1 MEAAAI
7 AKALAEVRLF
17 AALPQPDRDE
27 LAGRM
32 RLRRFA
38 RDEVV
43 FHRDDPATHLYVLLS
58 GTVKVAMVDELGRE
72 TVLTLMRGGDVFG
85 ELSLFDGIPRSATVS
100 TITDSEVLLLSGE
113 DFLQLLERYPRAMRE
128 MLRLM
133 SKTVR
138 RLSDRVEDLHLLDVP
153 SRIAKCLLDL
163 AASAGTSRE
172 VIITQE
178 DVAAMVGAT
187 RVSVNRVF
195 ADLEQRGLILCGRR
209 RVLIKDADR
218 LRQEIHY
225 Q

>member
-1 MEAAAI
+1 MDPGVVAEA
-7 AKALAEVRLF
+7 LGDVPPFSVLPPSERL
-17 AALPQPDRDE
+17 E
-27 LAGRM
+27 IVKRM
-32 RLRRFA
+32 RWRRFA
-38 RDEVV
+38 RDEVIY
-43 FHRDDPATHLYVLLS
+43 HRDDPATHLYVLLS